1 MSNPKDYTVGWICA
15 IVTEYVAA
23 QAFLDIEHDR
33 PEKLHSGD
41 NNDYTLGEIGGHN
54 IVIATLP
61 GGEYGISSAAT
72 VARDMLHS
80 FPNIRFGLMVGIGGG
95 APSQKH
101 DIRLGDIVVSTSR
114 EGAGSVFQYDFG
126 KTIQGQNFCPT
137 GYLNQ
142 PPPILRTAV
151 AGLEAQYERKG
162 HRIEEEINSIL
173 EKNKR
178 MRRKYKR
185 PDSESD
191 RLHQSQVPHPPNNEE
206 ICARSCGNDASKL
219 IIRPERTEDEDN
231 PMVHYGLIASGN
243 KLIKDAPLRD
253 VLIAEKDVLC
263 FEMEAAGLMNHF
275 PCLVIRGICDYS
287 DSHENKE
294 WQGYAAMAAA
304 AYTKD
309 LLCRIV
315 PQQVEAERKISEIL
329 FDIQESLHSVS
340 RNIDKVLH
348 RQHDREQQAILDW
361 LTSVDYFPQ
370 QNDFIGRRQEGT
382 GEWLVESDEF
392 QHWENNK
399 KCILFCPGIPGS
411 GKTMMVSIVVDH
423 LFKKFRND
431 PGIGIAF
438 LYFNFRQQQDQ
449 RLIDL
454 FLSLLKQFSQ
464 RQPLLPECV
473 TRMYKA
479 HERDRTRPSFS
490 EISDALY
497 SVIVN
502 CSRAFIIID
511 ALDECLA
518 TDRVLSQFMEELF
531 RLQAKTGS
539 SLIATSRPIL
549 GIPQEFER
557 RGSSILEIRASDEDM
572 RRYLDGHVNQI
583 STFVR
588 EAPGIERKIK
598 STILKAA
605 DGMFLLA
612 RLHLDS
618 LEDKISVMEVEDAL
632 EKLPKGEYAYR
643 QAYDE
648 AMEKRIKGQKPSF
661 SDLALRTL
669 SWITFSKRLLT
680 TSELQHALAVTDGS
694 STFDRRNLTHINLIT
709 SVCAG
714 LVIVD
719 EGDDIIRLVH
729 YTTQEYFDQTWATWF
744 PNGQTDIAK
753 TCVTYL
759 SFKAFETGTCHTDED
774 FKARLQSNILY
785 DYAARNWG
793 HHARI
798 SSIEGGKLILNFLE
812 STAKASAS
820 SQAMMYTEDV
830 LWQMKGIHLA
840 AYFGL
845 QESMSALLDKNAD
858 VESKNCDLSK
868 GICRTPLL
876 WAAENGHEA
885 VVKLLLDKNADT
897 ESEALGETPLSLAAE
912 KGHEAVVNLLLDKNA
927 GTESKDDFGRTPL
940 SWASENGHEAVVKLL
955 LDKRADIEFKTN
967 IHGLTPLSLAAENGH
982 E

>member
-15 IVTEYVAA
+15 TVTEYVAA
-23 QAFLDIEHDR
+23 QSFLDREHDR
-33 PEKLHSGD
+33 PEKLPSGD
-41 NNDYTLGEIGGHN
+41 NNNYTLGEIGGHN
-54 IVIATLP
+54 VVIATLP
-61 GGEYGISSAAT
+61 DGEYGISSAAT

-101 DIRLGDIVVSTSR
+101 DISLGDIVVSTSR
-114 EGAGSVFQYDFG
+114 EGAGCVFQYDFG
-126 KTIQGQNFCPT
+126 KTIQSQNFCPT
-137 GYLNQ
+137 GHLNQ

-151 AGLEAQYERKG
+151 VGLKAQYERKG
-162 HRIEEEINSIL
+162 HQIEEAISSIL

-185 PDSESD
+185 PDPESD
-191 RLHQSQVPHPPNNEE
+191 RLYQSQVPHPLNNEE
-206 ICARSCGNDASKL
+206 SCARSCGNDASKL

-243 KLIKDAPLRD
+243 KLIEDALLRD
-253 VLIAEKDVLC
+253 ALIAKKDVLC
-263 FEMEAAGLMNHF
+263 FETEVAGLMNHF
-275 PCLVIRGICDYS
+275 PCLVIHGICDYS
-287 DSHENKE
+287 DSHKNKE

-309 LLCRIV
+309 LLCQIV
-315 PQQVEAERKISEIL
+315 PRQVEAERKIN
-329 FDIQESLHSVS
+329 IQESLHGVS
-340 RNIDKVLH
+340 RDIDRVLH
-348 RQHDREQQAILDW
+348 SREQQVILDW
-361 LTSVDYFPQ
+361 LTSVDYSLQ

-392 QHWENNK
+392 QQWENNK
-399 KCILFCPGIPGS
+399 ECILFCSGIPGS

-438 LYFNFRQQQDQ
+438 LYCNFRQQQDQ

-479 HERDRTRPSFS
+479 HERDRTRPSFN

-497 SVIVN
+497 SIIAN

-511 ALDECLA
+511 ALDECSA
-518 TDRVLSQFMEELF
+518 TDRVLSRFMEELF

-539 SLIATSRPIL
+539 SLFATSRPIL
-549 GIPQEFER
+549 GIPKEFER
-557 RGSSILEIRASDEDM
+557 RGSSILEIRAN
-572 RRYLDGHVNQI
+572 GHVNQI
-583 STFVR
+583 SAFVR

-598 STILKAA
+598 SAIIKAA

-648 AMEKRIKGQKPSF
+648 AMEKRIKGQKPRF

-669 SWITFSKRLLT
+669 SWITFSKRPLT
-680 TSELQHALAVTDGS
+680 TSELQHALAVTDGA
-694 STFDRRNLTHINLIT
+694 STLDRRNLTHIDLIT

-714 LVIVD
+714 LVTVD
-719 EGDDIIRLVH
+719 EESDIIRLVH

-759 SFKAFETGTCHTDED
+759 SFKAFETGICYTYED
-774 FKARLQSNILY
+774 FKARLQSNVLY

-820 SQAMMYTEDV
+820 SQVMKDIEEATEEAFE
-830 LWQMKGIHLA
+830 LIGESRMIGIHLA

-845 QESMSALLDKNAD
+845 QESVSALLDKNAD
-858 VESKNCDLSK
+858 VESTDERGRTPLSWAAEKGHEAVVKLLLDKNADIESDDN
-868 GICRTPLL
+868 ICRTPLA

-885 VVKLLLDKNADT
+885 VVKLLLDKNADI
-897 ESEALGETPLSLAAE
+897 
-912 KGHEAVVNLLLDKNA
+912 
-927 GTESKDDFGRTPL
+927 ESKDTLYGRTPL
-940 SWASENGHEAVVKLL
+940 SWV
-955 LDKRADIEFKTN
+955 
-967 IHGLTPLSLAAENGH
+967 AENGNEATSASGVNPH
-982 E
+982 YTIFVKYLFIEIDTL